1 MQLLP
6 GRLVHKDSSHNHIFH
21 EGKIGALVRS
31 GNNFWLFVADQSY
44 ESGHWT
50 GLGSHKP
57 EMVKRTCCTCVRVP
71 LQLSNRVTWVKPG
84 SNLSQTWVKP
94 SSNLGQSQSFWTYL
108 ILLHCVSYCIF
119 DNVQIYRKP
128 GRPLKFKHTFST
140 TLWYW
145 NTLMNDLIPHPKSSI
160 TTGKSDP
167 WWPVLIHT
175 LVHLLW

>member
-1 MQLLP
+1 MSSGIFQDPAFNANSKSSRLLAFKTAKLTSSHLIIFCICI
-6 GRLVHKDSSHNHIFH
+6 LVADSFERENAIAPLHKDFSHNHIFH

-50 GLGSHKP
+50 GLGSDKP

-84 SNLSQTWVKP
+84 SNLGHPNHSEVI
-94 SSNLGQSQSFWTYL
+94 SFYFTVCH
-108 ILLHCVSYCIF
+108 IAHI
-119 DNVQIYRKP
+119 DNVQIYLKP

-140 TLWYW
+140 TL
-145 NTLMNDLIPHPKSSI
+145 
-160 TTGKSDP
+160 
-167 WWPVLIHT
+167 
-175 LVHLLW
+175 